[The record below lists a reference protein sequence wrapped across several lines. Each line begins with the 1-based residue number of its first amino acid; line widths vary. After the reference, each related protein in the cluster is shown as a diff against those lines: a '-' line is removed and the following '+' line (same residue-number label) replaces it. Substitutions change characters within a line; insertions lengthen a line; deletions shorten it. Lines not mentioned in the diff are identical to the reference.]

1 MLRSSGVRIKDLAL
15 FYLHFT
21 GGLVVSTFRAPTKW
35 RSARGFKAPEIWRTV
50 FQPDLLSRTNVQRGH
65 LGKKTGWNGVEHGSG
80 ICGGRGGRGG
90 GERWYQGNGAADGRA
105 VLDLQNGITMRSKK
119 FHRFFSTEWRS
130 YFLFRSPAVSI
141 SLGQGKQSVRI
152 SILNIE

>member
-1 MLRSSGVRIKDLAL
+1 MSRED
-15 FYLHFT
+15 T
-21 GGLVVSTFRAPTKW
+21 LV
-35 RSARGFKAPEIWRTV
+35 
-50 FQPDLLSRTNVQRGH
+50 
-65 LGKKTGWNGVEHGSG
+65 KKTGCNSVEHGSG
-80 ICGGRGGRGG
+80 ICGGRGV
-90 GERWYQGNGAADGRA
+90 GERWYQGNGADDGRA